1 MTFTKKIIVAMILGI
16 ITGVFLNIFSYETSL
31 TDFIVINFFNI
42 VSDLFISALKLVIIP
57 LIFFSIVCGIIS
69 LSDDTSLSR
78 LGIKTLSLYL
88 LTTIIA
94 ISLGLLFSSFIN
106 YEPILLS
113 NLETNVSI
121 GNVKT
126 ESNFFP
132 TNIFKSLSDG
142 NIIHLLIFSVLI
154 GIAASKVKD
163 SAKTFVNYFHEFNT
177 VINEL
182 VKIIIS
188 FTPIAVYC
196 ILSKTF
202 ATQGLETL
210 TPLMGYFFTVVFVL
224 LVHFFLTFSLLL
236 KTFTNLNPNQFFIN
250 IKEVIVFTFSTS
262 SSSASIPFTLKAA
275 TEKCGIN
282 KSISSFTIPLG
293 ATINMDGTAIM
304 QGCATFFLA
313 SLYGIDLGMNE
324 LLTIVITAT
333 IASIGT
339 AGIPS
344 AGIIMLT
351 VIFTQIGIPLEG
363 ITLLL
368 GVDRLL
374 DMMRTSINVS
384 GDLCISCIVASSE
397 NRIDATIYKS

>member
-1 MTFTKKIIVAMILGI
+1 MIFGI
-16 ITGVFLNIFSYETSL
+16 ITGVFLNIFSYDTSL
-31 TDFIVINFFNI
+31 SDFIVKNFFNA

-88 LTTIIA
+88 FTTIIA

-113 NLETNVSI
+113 NLETNISI
-121 GNVKT
+121 DNIKT
-126 ESNFFP
+126 ESNIFP
-132 TNIFKSLSDG
+132 TNIFESLSDG

-163 SAKTFVNYFHEFNT
+163 NAKTFINYFHEFNT

-224 LVHFFLTFSLLL
+224 LIHFFITFSLLL
-236 KTFTNLNPNQFFIN
+236 KTFTNLNPKQFFIN

-313 SLYGIDLGMNE
+313 SLYGIDLGMSE
-324 LLTIVITAT
+324 ILTIVVTAT

-397 NRIDATIYKS
+397 NRIDETIYKS

>member
-1 MTFTKKIIVAMILGI
+1 MSFTKKIIVAMILGI
-16 ITGVFLNIFSYETSL
+16 ITGVFLNIFCYDTSL
-31 TDFIVINFFNI
+31 SDFIVINFFNI

-88 LTTIIA
+88 FTTIIA
-94 ISLGLLFSSFIN
+94 ISLGLLFSSFID

-121 GNVKT
+121 DNIKT
-126 ESNFFP
+126 ESNIFP
-132 TNIFKSLSDG
+132 TNIFQSLSDG

-163 SAKTFVNYFHEFNT
+163 NAKTFINYFHEFNT

-210 TPLMGYFFTVVFVL
+210 TPLMGYFFTVAFVL
-224 LVHFFLTFSLLL
+224 LIHFFITFSLLL
-236 KTFTNLNPNQFFIN
+236 KTFTNLNPKKFFIN

-313 SLYGIDLGMNE
+313 SLYGIDLGMSE
-324 LLTIVITAT
+324 ILTIVVTAT

-397 NRIDATIYKS
+397 NKIDETIYKS

>member
-1 MTFTKKIIVAMILGI
+1 MSFTKKIIVAMILGI
-16 ITGVFLNIFSYETSL
+16 ITGVFLNIFGYDTSL
-31 TDFIVINFFNI
+31 SNFIVINFFNI

-88 LTTIIA
+88 FTTIIA
-94 ISLGLLFSSFIN
+94 ISLGLLFSSFID

-121 GNVKT
+121 DNIKT
-126 ESNFFP
+126 ESNIFP
-132 TNIFKSLSDG
+132 TNIFQSLSDG

-163 SAKTFVNYFHEFNT
+163 NAKTFINYFHEFNT

-224 LVHFFLTFSLLL
+224 LIHFFITFSFLL
-236 KTFTNLNPNQFFIN
+236 KTFTNLNPKQFFIN

-324 LLTIVITAT
+324 ILTIVVTAT

-397 NRIDATIYKS
+397 NRIDETIYKS